1 MVAVVTA
8 SEDLE
13 REVDL
18 GGREQRQRHRWRI
31 RPLGGAS
38 PDEGGRDPQ
47 RRVEGLAVG
56 PTFDAQRN
64 ELCAYVL
71 REDQTPFGLTL
82 ANYKTFAS
90 STPKGGIRGLW
101 DADTDQII
109 FGAHQI
115 AYRAADGATLF
126 PQNITRE
133 FTFLPYAQI
142 AEFTIAR
149 DVHASETF
157 FVPHGPLHDRV
168 VAFVVDVAI
177 HNAAATATSVR
188 LFPWALLIGQR
199 FYGEPEKQVRASAG
213 DRFIRSFGEGSGAV
227 RWWGG
232 SHDPH
237 AVVVALREQTL
248 LQGMKEGTLREHDHL
263 DEVTPQLAEF
273 SSSRIFGAFEYRIDI
288 AAGGRESL
296 RLAVVFHK
304 DGDAYSKP
312 VLEQLLQDA
321 DALPATERA
330 YAEKLAD
337 ARLIT
342 PAAAINR
349 GVVWAKC
356 NMLRVIKE
364 YPHGW
369 GSTNSP
375 PSDILVSR
383 DTSWFVHGYDYFLPD
398 FSRAA
403 IELFNENLEPSG
415 QVVEYVRGVSGYKTS
430 YNLNINDDTP
440 LHVIAILHH
449 FNATLDEDWLRSVF
463 PTVVK
468 IADYMLSQRDA
479 NGLLYCKAEGV
490 DMFGI
495 TSWRNIIPYYTLDGA
510 VTEINAEAYFALEAT
525 ARLAAIVDDLPAW
538 ERYSRAASALREA
551 ILAKL
556 FNADTEAFVLNYDR
570 DGNYQDDFTA
580 DEVFPVLFEV
590 AEPRARRA
598 ILARLG
604 EADFTTPVGLRTIST
619 ADSWYFPSHGFGLL
633 GGVWPDLTLWYAV
646 ALARNGDPR
655 GAAHWLE
662 VIYQTME
669 AGAPRNTVPGQF
681 GEWFDGGSLTNRGM
695 YLSPW
700 TGAKYLWAV
709 AETVCGLD
717 GYRTSGR
724 PYLAPLLPPEWT
736 WAAAVRVHWGGRRHS
751 YVIDAEREIVVGDME
766 FASAEEPYRVYFA
779 GRDVSD
785 EVRTSP
791 VEVAAVAFEDAAG
804 AVRIFV
810 CNDLDRPRDVVL
822 QFRGQAHRRRV
833 EAGRMVEV
841 LLGEPV
847 LIDAMGADAP
857 REAAA
862 PA

>member
-1 MVAVVTA
+1 M
-8 SEDLE
+8 
-13 REVDL
+13 R
-18 GGREQRQRHRWRI
+18 
-31 RPLGGAS
+31 
-38 PDEGGRDPQ
+38 
-47 RRVEGLAVG
+47 

-82 ANYKTFAS
+82 GNFKTFAS

-101 DADTDQII
+101 DADSDQII

-115 AYRAADGATLF
+115 AYRAAAGATLF
-126 PQNITRE
+126 PPQIVRE

-142 AEFTIAR
+142 AEFTIAP
-149 DVHASETF
+149 DVHVSETF
-157 FVPHGPLHDRV
+157 YVPHGPEHDRV
-168 VAFVVDVAI
+168 VAFVVDVALY
-177 HNAAATATSVR
+177 NATAAPVGVQI
-188 LFPWALLIGQR
+188 FPWALLIGQR

-213 DRFIRSFGEGSGAV
+213 ERFIRSYGEESGAV

-232 SHDPH
+232 SRTPH
-237 AVVVALREQTL
+237 AAVVALREQTL
-248 LQGMKEGTLREHDHL
+248 LQGMKEGALRPHEHL
-263 DEVTPQLAEF
+263 DEVTPQLAEYA
-273 SSSRIFGAFEYRIDI
+273 SSRIFGAFEYRLEV
-288 AAGGRESL
+288 APGGRESL

-304 DGDAYSKP
+304 DGDARSKP
-312 VLEQLLQDA
+312 VLEQLLHDP
-321 DALPATERA
+321 DALAATQHY
-330 YAEKLAD
+330 YAVKLAD
-337 ARLIT
+337 ARLLT

-364 YPHGW
+364 YPQGW

-383 DTSWFVHGYDYFLPD
+383 DTSWFVHGYDYFLPE
-398 FSRAA
+398 FSRSA
-403 IELFNENLEPSG
+403 IELFNRFLEPSG
-415 QVVEYVRGVSGYKTS
+415 QVVEYVRGVGGFKTT
-430 YNLNINDDTP
+430 YDLNVNDDTP
-440 LHVIAILHH
+440 LHIVAILHH
-449 FNATLDEDWLRSVF
+449 FNATLDEDWLREVF
-463 PTVVK
+463 PIVTK

-479 NGLLYCKAEGV
+479 NGLLFCKAAGV

-525 ARLAAIVDDLPAW
+525 ARLAAIVDDRAAW
-538 ERYSRAASALREA
+538 ERYSSAASALRA
-551 ILAKL
+551 AMLAEL
-556 FNADTEAFVLNYDR
+556 FNADTGAFVLNYDKE
-570 DGNYQDDFTA
+570 GHYQDDFTA

-590 AEPRARRA
+590 AEPRVRAA
-598 ILARLG
+598 ILRRLG
-604 EADFTTPVGLRTIST
+604 EPDFTTPVGLRTIST
-619 ADSWYFPSHGFGLL
+619 ADAWYFPSHGFGLL

-646 ALARNGDPR
+646 ALARNGEPGR
-655 GAAHWLE
+655 AAHWLE
-662 VIYQTME
+662 AVYATME

-681 GEWFDGGSLTNRGM
+681 AEWFDGGSLTNRGM

-700 TGAKYLWAV
+700 TSAKYLWAV

-724 PYLAPLLPPEWT
+724 PHVAPLLPPEWT

-751 YVIDAEREIVVGDME
+751 YIIDAEREIVVGDMD
-766 FASAEEPYRVYFA
+766 FASADEPYRVYYA

-791 VEVAAVAFEDAAG
+791 FEVAAVAFEDATG
-804 AVRIFV
+804 GVRIFV
-810 CNDLDRPRDVVL
+810 CNDLERPRDVVL
-822 QFRGQAHRRRV
+822 QFRGQTYRCRA
-833 EAGRMVEV
+833 EAGQMVE
-841 LLGEPV
+841 LRIGEP
-847 LIDAMGADAP
+847 LLLDAMGTRE

>member
-1 MVAVVTA
+1 M
-8 SEDLE
+8 
-13 REVDL
+13 
-18 GGREQRQRHRWRI
+18 
-31 RPLGGAS
+31 
-38 PDEGGRDPQ
+38 
-47 RRVEGLAVG
+47 G

-82 ANYKTFAS
+82 GNFKTFAS

-101 DADTDQII
+101 DADSDQII

-115 AYRAADGATLF
+115 AYRVAGGATLF
-126 PQNITRE
+126 PPQIIRE

-142 AEFTIAR
+142 AEFSIAP
-149 DVHASETF
+149 DVHVSETF
-157 FVPHGPLHDRV
+157 YVPHGPAHDRV
-168 VAFVVDVAI
+168 VAFVVDIALY
-177 HNAAATATSVR
+177 NAAAAPVSVQI
-188 LFPWALLIGQR
+188 FPWALLIGQR

-213 DRFIRSFGEGSGAV
+213 DRFIRSYGEESGAV

-232 SHDPH
+232 SRTPR
-237 AVVVALREQTL
+237 AAVVALREQTL
-248 LQGMKEGTLREHDHL
+248 LQGMKEGALRPHEHL
-263 DEVTPQLAEF
+263 DEVTPQLAEYA
-273 SSSRIFGAFEYRIDI
+273 SSRIFGAFEYRLEIEP
-288 AAGGRESL
+288 GGRESL

-304 DGDAYSKP
+304 DGDARSKP
-312 VLEQLLQDA
+312 VLEQLLQDP
-321 DALPATERA
+321 DALPATQRY
-330 YAEKLAD
+330 YAGKLAD
-337 ARLIT
+337 ARLLT

-364 YPHGW
+364 YPQGW

-383 DTSWFVHGYDYFLPD
+383 DTSWFVHGYDYFLPE

-403 IELFNENLEPSG
+403 IELFNRFLEPSG
-415 QVVEYVRGVSGYKTS
+415 QVVEYVRGVGGFKTT
-430 YNLNINDDTP
+430 YDLNVNDDTP
-440 LHVIAILHH
+440 LHIIAILHH
-449 FNATLDEDWLRSVF
+449 FNATLDEEWLRGVF
-463 PTVVK
+463 PTVTK

-479 NGLLYCKAEGV
+479 NGLLFCKASGV

-525 ARLAAIVDDLPAW
+525 ARLAAIVDDTAAW
-538 ERYSRAASALREA
+538 QRYSNAASALRIA
-551 ILAKL
+551 MLAEL
-556 FNADTEAFVLNYDR
+556 FNADTGAFVLNYDKE
-570 DGNYQDDFTA
+570 GHYQDDFTA

-590 AEPRARRA
+590 AEPGVRAA
-598 ILARLG
+598 ILRRLG

-619 ADSWYFPSHGFGLL
+619 ADAWYFPSHGFGLL

-646 ALARNGDPR
+646 ALARNGEPGR
-655 GAAHWLE
+655 AAHWLE
-662 VIYQTME
+662 TVYATME

-681 GEWFDGGSLTNRGM
+681 AEWFDGGSLTNRGM

-700 TGAKYLWAV
+700 TSAKYLWAV

-724 PYLAPLLPPEWT
+724 PHLTPLLPPEWT

-751 YVIDAEREIVVGDME
+751 YVIDAEREIVVGDMD
-766 FASAEEPYRVYFA
+766 FAAAEEPYRVYYA

-791 VEVAAVAFEDAAG
+791 LEVAAVAFEDATG
-804 AVRIFV
+804 GVRIFV
-810 CNDLDRPRDVVL
+810 CNDLERGRDVVL
-822 QFRGQAHRRRV
+822 QFRGQTYRCRA
-833 EAGRMVEV
+833 EAGRMVE
-841 LLGEPV
+841 LLIGEP
-847 LIDAMGADAP
+847 LLLDAMGTRE